1 MTRTGSSFEASA
13 RRDRDAAEDH
23 TAHQATSTAPKPHF
37 WRHFAEMV
45 IAMFVGMAV
54 LGVPAR
60 AILDSLGYTVD
71 EAVARFPE
79 IVCLVMTFNMAFG
92 MVAWMR
98 YRRHSW
104 RASLEMTLAM
114 YVAAGVALAML
125 WLHIITEEPLL
136 GLMHILMLPAMLFLM
151 LFRRDEYAYAH
162 H

>member
-1 MTRTGSSFEASA
+1 
-13 RRDRDAAEDH
+13 
-23 TAHQATSTAPKPHF
+23 
-37 WRHFAEMV
+37 MV